1 MRFFPIGIAMVLTM
15 FAFWGSVYAQETGD
29 GENETPPEKTNIF
42 SYEEPVRKE
51 SEERRWFL
59 TLSGWY
65 ERKTGNTDTLK
76 TNGQVD
82 LVFDDNI
89 SEFRVGGRIFYG
101 ENAGEVNEHRATSVI
116 KYDHYFL
123 PRLELFIFS
132 QSDYNVPAKLSFR
145 NNSGSGVKLTFFR
158 NAFWKM
164 DASGAPVY
172 QYEDYET
179 RENTDEFRWSFRYR
193 VNVTPVS
200 PVTLSLTAFYIPR
213 MAGWRAYRSV
223 LDATLAVSI
232 TKLVTLKAGFL
243 RNYNRNALPG
253 TRKLDDTAYAQVAVT
268 L

>member
-1 MRFFPIGIAMVLTM
+1 MRFSPVGIVLVLVM
-15 FAFWGSVYAQETGD
+15 SASWGAVYAQETGD
-29 GENETPPEKTNIF
+29 HENETPPKNASIF
-42 SYEEPVRKE
+42 SYEEPTCKGP
-51 SEERRWFL
+51 EERRWFF

-76 TNGQVD
+76 TNAQAD

-89 SEFRVGGRIFYG
+89 SEFRAGGRLFYG
-101 ENAGEVNEHRATSVI
+101 ENAGKVNEHRATGVI
-116 KYDHYFL
+116 KFDHYFL

-132 QSDYNVPAKLSFR
+132 QSDYNAPAKLSIR
-145 NNSGSGVKLTFFR
+145 NNSGVGVKLTFFR

-164 DASGAPVY
+164 DASGAPMY
-172 QYEDYET
+172 QYEDYQT

-193 VNVTPVS
+193 VNVTPFS

-213 MAGWRAYRSV
+213 ISGLRDYRSV

-232 TKLVTLKAGFL
+232 TKFVTLKAGFL

-253 TRKLDDTAYAQVAVT
+253 TRKLDDTAYAQLAIA